1 MDLAIAVLSVF
12 MFLQVG
18 GGQMPPRPNL
28 SNSYSAK
35 VLVNITTV
43 ALVQFFQYQYIDLLI
58 TMVIFLKFQY
68 IVLSKHNMW
77 HLCQEI
83 IPLCISITLLHS
95 KCCIY
100 H

>member
-35 VLVNITTV
+35 VNITTV
-43 ALVQFFQYQYIDLLI
+43 ALVQFSQYQYIGLLI
-58 TMVIFLKFQY
+58 MMVIFLNFQY
-68 IVLSKHNMW
+68 IVLSKYNVW
-77 HLCQEI
+77 HSCQEI
-83 IPLCISITLLHS
+83 FPLCISITLLQS